1 MAKRI
6 DPKALKAQLKQ
17 TTTKKPSIADLK
29 SNLSDSGIAKK
40 PQGRGRNAV
49 LPAIKPTD
57 FLMVPLDKIH
67 PNKYQPRQDFD
78 AKALEELANSIEE
91 FGVIQPITVRADE
104 NYETFQLISGERR
117 WRASQ
122 LAGITEIP
130 AYIRTP
136 NDQEL
141 AEMALVENLFRE
153 DLNPIEIAM
162 TYSRL
167 MEEFDLNQEALA
179 KRVEKGRTTIT
190 NSLRL
195 LKLGDFTQQK
205 LREGALS
212 MGHAKALAGLE
223 DVSTQRQLSEQIIK
237 NDLSVRATEELVK
250 NYKGKGS
257 KKSTT
262 KAHLSPEYRKVQ
274 DHLRSRFGSG
284 KIRLEVNSQGKGQIV
299 LPFQSSDELNDLLEH
314 LED

>member
-1 MAKRI
+1 MAKI
-6 DPKALKAQLKQ
+6 DPKALKAKLKN
-17 TTTKKPSIADLK
+17 TSSKKPQIGDLK
-29 SNLSDSGIAKK
+29 SNLSHSGIAKK

-49 LPAIKPTD
+49 LPSIKPTD
-57 FLMVPLDKIH
+57 FLMVSIDKIE

-78 AKALEELANSIEE
+78 PKALEELANSIEE

-104 NYETFQLISGERR
+104 KYETFQLISGERR

-122 LAGITEIP
+122 LAGLTEIP

-153 DLNPIEIAM
+153 DLNPIEVAM

-190 NSLRL
+190 NFLRL
-195 LKLGDFTQQK
+195 LKLSDTTQNK
-205 LREGALS
+205 LREGAIS

-223 DVSTQRQLSEQIIK
+223 DVVVQRQLTEQIISK
-237 NDLSVRATEELVK
+237 DLSVRATEELVK
-250 NYKGKGS
+250 NYKGKGG
-257 KKSTT
+257 KKSSS
-262 KAHLSPEYRKVQ
+262 KPNLSPEYRKVQ
-274 DHLRSRFGSG
+274 DNLRSRFGSG
-284 KIRLEVNSQGKGQIV
+284 KIRLEVNAQGKGQIV

>member
-1 MAKRI
+1 MAKI
-6 DPKALKAQLKQ
+6 DPKALKAKLKN
-17 TTTKKPSIADLK
+17 TTSKKPKIGDLK
-29 SNLSDSGIAKK
+29 SNLSDSGIARK

-49 LPAIKPTD
+49 LPSTIKPTD
-57 FLMVPLDKIH
+57 FLMVPIDKIK

-78 AKALEELANSIEE
+78 QKALAELANSIKE

-104 NYETFQLISGERR
+104 KYENFQLISGERR

-122 LAGITEIP
+122 LADLKEIP

-153 DLNPIEIAM
+153 DLNPIEIAL

-190 NSLRL
+190 NFLRL

-205 LREGALS
+205 LREGELS
-212 MGHAKALAGLE
+212 NGHAKALAGID
-223 DVSTQRQLSEQIIK
+223 DVVIQREISEQIIAQ
-237 NDLSVRATEELVK
+237 DLSVRATEELVAR
-250 NYKGKGS
+250 YKGKGS
-257 KKSTT
+257 KKTT
-262 KAHLSPEYRKVQ
+262 QKPSLGIEYQKVQ
-274 DHLRSRFGSG
+274 DRLRSHFGSA
-284 KIRLEVNSQGKGQIV
+284 KIRLDVDSKGKGKIV
-299 LPFQSSDELNDLLEH
+299 LPFTSTDELNDFLDR